1 MPFQAS
7 SNYTTGQVANAC
19 GIDWKTP
26 RKDGKPNGKP
36 QGFRTALVV
45 ACLGSEFIPAA
56 LLP

>member
-45 ACLGSEFIPAA
+45 ACLGSELIPA
-56 LLP
+56 L